1 MLRVLLAV
9 CLSLP
14 LSACSMGH
22 VSLPMTLPSTTT
34 APKTAA
40 SPPAD
45 DWREKRRLGGSDAL
59 AAAQPSHETATTA
72 TTAMT
77 AAPHGLQVSGAVDL
91 INELRRSRGL
101 APLAVSAELTQA
113 AQMQAANLARTG
125 TLTHVGPDGSTPL
138 DRVHRAGYRPRMAAE
153 NIAGGQSTAV
163 DAVRSWRES
172 ESHLRNLLL
181 PDATQMGIA
190 QVNDPRSALRT
201 YWALVL
207 AKPL

>member
-1 MLRVLLAV
+1 MLRVVLAV
-9 CLSLP
+9 GPSLL

-22 VSLPMTLPSTTT
+22 ISMPIALPSTTT
-34 APKTAA
+34 TAKVA
-40 SPPAD
+40 ATSPAE
-45 DWREKRRLGGSDAL
+45 DWRGKRGLGGTEASS
-59 AAAQPSHETATTA
+59 AAQPSPETATN
-72 TTAMT
+72 AM
-77 AAPHGLQVSGAVDL
+77 PYGLHVSGAVDL
-91 INELRRSRGL
+91 INELRRSQGL
-101 APLAVSAELTQA
+101 PLLAVSAELTQA

-125 TLTHVGPDGSTPL
+125 ALTHVGPDGSTPL
-138 DRVHRAGYRPRMAAE
+138 DRVRRAGYRPRMAAE

-190 QVNDPRSALRT
+190 QVNDPRSAMRT

-207 AKPL
+207 ATPN